1 MITLQDNERDTVSVA
16 NDRGPIGL
24 INYEI
29 IDGILVITHTEV
41 GEEYRGRG
49 YAELLVSTGI
59 ALAKVHDTVPGATC
73 PYAAK
78 YFKEHNIENNVQE

>member
-1 MITLQDNERDTVSVA
+1 MIILQDNERDTVSAAGDV
-16 NDRGPIGL
+16 GPIGL

-29 IDGILVITHTEV
+29 IDGVLVITHTEV
-41 GEEYRGRG
+41 GETYRGKG

-59 ALAKVHDTVPGATC
+59 ALAKVHNVQPGATC

-78 YFKEHNIENNVQE
+78 YFERHNIENYAAV